1 VCAPRTISQ
10 SQLFEDADEVIRS
23 RKSKK
28 DRQCHGQDKKGTKEQ
43 IMINTQKNYRLS
55 HTNPFICKTRIISFI
70 DGGDGGV
77 ARMLPNHQ
85 QMKPQSY
92 K

>member
-1 VCAPRTISQ
+1 
-10 SQLFEDADEVIRS
+10 
-23 RKSKK
+23 
-28 DRQCHGQDKKGTKEQ
+28 
-43 IMINTQKNYRLS
+43 MINTQTNYRLS

-85 QMKPQSY
+85 QMKLQSY